1 MKQVGQ
7 KTDSMQRRCQLV
19 DERDL
24 LNVQL
29 DDPEKG
35 SFRRRVLWV
44 SLWVSISQFVWT
56 HCSEFD

>member
-24 LNVQL
+24 LNIQS
-29 DDPEKG
+29 DDPETD
-35 SFRRRVLWV
+35 SFRRRMLWV
-44 SLWVSISQFVWT
+44 SR
-56 HCSEFD
+56 

>member
-24 LNVQL
+24 LNAQL

-35 SFRRRVLWV
+35 SFRRRVFSL
-44 SLWVSISQFVWT
+44 SLWMSLSQFVCM
-56 HCSEFD
+56 HCNEFD

>member
-19 DERDL
+19 DERDM

-29 DDPEKG
+29 DDPEKE
-35 SFRRRVLWV
+35 SFRRRAIEV
-44 SLWVSISQFVWT
+44 SR
-56 HCSEFD
+56 

>member
-1 MKQVGQ
+1 VRNQVGQ

-35 SFRRRVLWV
+35 SFRRRMLWA
-44 SLWVSISQFVWT
+44 LYK
-56 HCSEFD
+56 HCHFRENQL